1 MSNYVIKNSI
11 IGRLSNEYPEL
22 TITEDLTVKI
32 NDDLE
37 KIIEAGEIA
46 TVFEDLDNEDKV
58 PTKEE
63 IETIKE
69 AMSDIFKI
77 LIVDKKDYE
86 AENPTYEDILSI
98 IIIENLIKDGKY
110 GDIEEINYWVLNHF
124 KELKN
129 HLPKEI
135 SKILCDL
142 L

>member
-11 IGRLSNEYPEL
+11 IGRFSNEYPEL

-86 AENPTYEDILSI
+86 AVQAL
-98 IIIENLIKDGKY
+98 NLKLQDKITL
-110 GDIEEINYWVLNHF
+110 ISAIFTTARHE
-124 KELKN
+124 ELK
-129 HLPKEI
+129 EVAET
-135 SKILCDL
+135 DRFQE
-142 L
+142 

>member
-11 IGRLSNEYPEL
+11 IGRFSNEYPEL

-63 IETIKE
+63 IEAIKE

-86 AENPTYEDILSI
+86 AVEAL
-98 IIIENLIKDGKY
+98 NLKLQDKITL
-110 GDIEEINYWVLNHF
+110 ISAIFTTARHE
-124 KELKN
+124 ELK
-129 HLPKEI
+129 EVAET
-135 SKILCDL
+135 DRFQE
-142 L
+142 